1 MRCQSDHRLVKQLFS
16 WRHAV
21 RYLRAFSFQPPKFY
35 SLCRSLEWRQQD
47 KQVTV
52 LDFGDEFI
60 QRARR
65 RAADVI
71 AYDVEM
77 SIMAGTDVM
86 LNVRMPA
93 DPTGEMSANVR
104 EYANIFLGLAQNK
117 YAVIQPRPFPAV
129 YFGSRELKKRGNPDW
144 IFIEWAEIDDRFILR
159 FAEGGRE
166 QISNRGKANTN
177 TDQATDKSSGCF
189 DEIAAAEIMFLC
201 HIGLTSKTLISTAI
215 QR

>member
-1 MRCQSDHRLVKQLFS
+1 MNKLSSSIFVSNSSNGRGGGPLTTYPCLSKTPLWQGLKNCS
-16 WRHAV
+16 
-21 RYLRAFSFQPPKFY
+21 
-35 SLCRSLEWRQQD
+35 RSA
-47 KQVTV
+47 
-52 LDFGDEFI
+52 I

-117 YAVIQPRPFPAV
+117 YAVTQACPFPAV
-129 YFGSRELKKRGNPDW
+129 YLGAREFEQRGNPKW
-144 IFIEWAEIDDRFILR
+144 IFINWAEVDNRFIFR
-159 FAEGGRE
+159 FA
-166 QISNRGKANTN
+166 K
-177 TDQATDKSSGCF
+177 
-189 DEIAAAEIMFLC
+189 
-201 HIGLTSKTLISTAI
+201 
-215 QR
+215 